1 MAKRIKTKHDLD
13 NTMQENKDRAKQIQ
27 PIIGG

>member
-1 MAKRIKTKHDLD
+1 MAKRIKKKHDLD
-13 NTMQENKDRAKQIQ
+13 NNMQENKDRAQLIQ